1 MGRDMATRKLNHSE
15 RMRLLDMLI
24 NQISPA
30 QLQLLVVR
38 LLGENAYINLPG
50 GTHMEKC
57 IAFMEELRRRRIG
70 YRLPG
75 ELGRVQPSLNLSAFD
90 GASAAPSVDNTARP
104 PAKDENLDDNS
115 PYDTVPIS
123 REDETPL
130 TEQPEARKSA
140 PLASTN
146 RKLLWILGAA
156 AGLMMLRIV
165 EPGNLQ
171 NILALAALF
180 LPGVAGYLSK
190 DDRILGMRRVTFAL
204 VLAIL
209 LFLTVAL
216 LTFFVPEIYA
226 FFNPGA

>member
-1 MGRDMATRKLNHSE
+1 MDRDMAARKLNHSE
-15 RMRLLDMLI
+15 RMKLLDMLI

-57 IAFMEELRRRRIG
+57 IAFMEELRRRG
-70 YRLPG
+70 VGHRLPG
-75 ELGRVQPSLNLSAFD
+75 ELGRVQPALNLSAFN
-90 GASAAPSVDNTARP
+90 GGSAPASDIARP
-104 PAKDENLDDNS
+104 SAKDEDLGDNS

-123 REDETPL
+123 RDDETPL
-130 TEQPEARKSA
+130 TKQPEAQESA
-140 PLASTN
+140 PLASAN
-146 RKLLWILGAA
+146 RKLLWGLGAS

-171 NILALAALF
+171 NILALAALL
-180 LPGVAGYLSK
+180 LPGVAGYLSR
-190 DDRILGMRRVTFAL
+190 DDRILGTRRVTLAI
-204 VLAIL
+204 VLAIM